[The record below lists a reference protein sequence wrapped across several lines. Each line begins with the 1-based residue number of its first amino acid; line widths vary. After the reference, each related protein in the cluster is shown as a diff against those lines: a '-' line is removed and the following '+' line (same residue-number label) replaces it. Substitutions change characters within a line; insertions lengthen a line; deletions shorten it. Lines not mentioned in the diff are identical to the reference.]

1 MGRSSKKG
9 RPAKAGSPAPSLI
22 VPAGVTDEQT
32 GIQSIE
38 TGIRLLAALAD
49 LTAKGAAPMLKT
61 LAAAASMPP
70 AKAHRYLVS
79 FMRTGLVEREPATG
93 RYRLGPLSRHIGV
106 SALMSLDVVRIAGD
120 WMPRIR
126 DEISETVA
134 LAIWG
139 SYGPTIVRVEEYRST
154 VMVSTRV
161 GVVVP
166 MLSSATGP
174 VFGAW
179 MPRSATLRLIT
190 DELERNRLGRDRVAI
205 STMQAAERLFA
216 ETREL
221 GIGRTK
227 GGLSSGINAVS
238 APIFDY
244 TGTLVGAL
252 SSLGP
257 ADSFN
262 DSPTGSLANHIKR
275 YAAQISGELGQIA
288 QASPSR
294 KASATG

>member
-1 MGRSSKKG
+1 MKKTSKKSRVARTDATANG
-9 RPAKAGSPAPSLI
+9 I
-22 VPAGVTDEQT
+22 VGQVSNGVTDEQT

-49 LTAKGAAPMLKT
+49 LTSTGASPMLKT
-61 LAAAASMPP
+61 LAAAARMPP
-70 AKAHRYLVS
+70 AKAHRYIVS
-79 FMRTGLVEREPATG
+79 FMRTGLVEREPANG

-106 SALMSLDVVRIAGD
+106 SALMSLDVVRIAAD

-126 DEISETVA
+126 DDLSETIA

-139 SYGPTIVRVEEYRST
+139 SYGPTIVRVDEYRRA

-161 GVVVP
+161 GEVMP
-166 MLSSATGP
+166 ILSSATGH

-179 MPRSATLRLIT
+179 MARSATSRLVAA
-190 DELERNRLGRDRVAI
+190 ELEQNKSRKTRDAI
-205 STMQAAERLFA
+205 VSIQAADRLFT

-221 GIGRTK
+221 GFGRVR
-227 GGLSSGINAVS
+227 GGLSAGVNAVS

-244 TGTLVGAL
+244 SGMLVGAL

-257 ADSFN
+257 SESF
-262 DSPTGSLANHIKR
+262 DELPGSPLARQIRR
-275 YAAQISGELGQIA
+275 YALQISSELGFA
-288 QASPSR
+288 PEKAASRQA
-294 KASATG
+294 

>member
-1 MGRSSKKG
+1 MSKSSKRRG
-9 RPAKAGSPAPSLI
+9 PAKAAIPNI
-22 VPAGVTDEQT
+22 VIPAGVTDEQT

-49 LTAKGAAPMLKT
+49 LTVTGAAPMLKT
-61 LAAAASMPP
+61 VAAAASMPP

-79 FMRTGLVEREPATG
+79 FMRTGLVEREPAIG

-106 SALMSLDVVRIAGD
+106 SALMGLDVVRIAGD
-120 WMPRIR
+120 LMPRIR

-134 LAIWG
+134 LAVWG
-139 SYGPTIVRVEEYRST
+139 SYGPTMVRVEEYRST

-166 MLSSATGP
+166 MLSSATGL

-179 MPRSATLRLIT
+179 MPRSQTLRLIT
-190 DELERNRLGRDRVAI
+190 DEVERNRLRRDRDAVT
-205 STMQAAERLFA
+205 TMQAAERLFE

-221 GIGRTK
+221 GVGRTK
-227 GGLSSGINAVS
+227 GGLSPGINAVS

-244 TGTLVGAL
+244 TGSLVGAL

-257 ADSFN
+257 ADSF
-262 DSPTGSLANHIKR
+262 DESPTASLAGHIKR
-275 YAAQISGELGQIA
+275 YAAQISAELGQIA
-288 QASPSR
+288 QPHSR
-294 KASATG
+294 RKLDAAQ